1 MPGLPVR
8 VQEEEP
14 LVEGLGLDDT
24 DLCVLPDACGLDV
37 AGLARVPGPGLPVR
51 VQGEGPAAGGGGG
64 DGPRLSGQAGRGLL
78 QEFRV
83 RVLTVFPAGLVGVD
97 LSLPVHRQQKVA
109 VHADAGEPGVL
120 VGIEDGGCRLSVV
133 PGVDPLV
140 GSERGLQPAA
150 CRGLQPAEPVGSLRG
165 EGDLLGRAL
174 LRPGVD
180 APVAG
185 QADCPL
191 ACGLDVDVVVLL
203 RAGRADGQPGAGGGP
218 VVRAQRPV
226 RDPRPLG
233 FQGRV
238 LEDGRPEVVGLA
250 VKRPPVEFESLAL
263 RILLRGGG
271 QRPGL
276 HS

>member
-1 MPGLPVR
+1 MTLVVVGGDSAGLQVFRQLDGRKAGRAVGLVPGLPVR

-24 DLCVLPDACGLDV
+24 DLCVLLDACGLDV

-64 DGPRLSGQAGRGLL
+64 DGLRLSGQAGRGLL

-133 PGVDPLV
+133 PGVDPL
-140 GSERGLQPAA
+140 GIPRRPAA
-150 CRGLQPAEPVGSLRG
+150 
-165 EGDLLGRAL
+165 GRL
-174 LRPGVD
+174 
-180 APVAG
+180 
-185 QADCPL
+185 
-191 ACGLDVDVVVLL
+191 
-203 RAGRADGQPGAGGGP
+203 
-218 VVRAQRPV
+218 
-226 RDPRPLG
+226 PRPAASG
-233 FQGRV
+233 TRREPGR
-238 LEDGRPEVVGLA
+238 GRGPA
-250 VKRPPVEFESLAL
+250 WTRPPASRCGCA
-263 RILLRGGG
+263 
-271 QRPGL
+271 RPRSG
-276 HS
+276 